1 MNNIS
6 RFPTFDDLFKFLVS
20 NNIDFTDIIDVG
32 AQPTKTNILNFYPA
46 SKFHLIEAQTRFN
59 DSIAETY
66 KNANYTLYNATVDE
80 SCYTGFSIDANDNT
94 NSSIPMWHFISHK
107 MFNQGWSDELNRNV
121 IASTPTEI
129 TTVDTLLQNTELG
142 NNVFLKVDVDGFD
155 LRVLQ
160 GSVNV
165 LSKTLA
171 IMVECS
177 LRNITDIVTYLAQYN
192 FTIVDLID
200 ITYYDKRLTQV
211 DLIFFNKSRLHEF
224 SIFDLVTDKSNVV
237 DQQLYYYPGYW
248 DPPISQS

>member
-1 MNNIS
+1 
-6 RFPTFDDLFKFLVS
+6 VS

-142 NNVFLKVDVDGFD
+142 NNVFLKVDVDGSD
-155 LRVLQ
+155 LKVLK
-160 GSVNV
+160 GSINT

-171 IMVECS
+171 VMVECS
-177 LRNITDIVTYLAQYN
+177 LRNITEIVTYLAQHG
-192 FTIVDLID
+192 FTIIDLID
-200 ITYYDKRLTQV
+200 ITYYNKTLTQV
-211 DLIFFNKSRLHEF
+211 DLIFFNKARLSEF
-224 SIFDLVTDKSNVV
+224 SIFDIVIGNSSIV
-237 DQQLYYYPGYW
+237 DQKLYYWPEYLNPN
-248 DPPISQS
+248 QQF